1 MDEKNLIERLV
12 EENKSL
18 SKKLRKLS
26 SRGKSF
32 VMENEKQFTDLL
44 RHIQNFESNGKSRYF
59 FERKNKKG
67 TGSEQ
72 VFKLNTFVA
81 DLIEFKARSNVAPEM
96 VNSRISMDK
105 GSLIRS
111 LEEGRIKRPRGDA
124 GILARDVKMQEKIVK
139 RQEEILTE
147 TKELWAVK
155 EKADKEKIGREVL
168 SPKPKDPISL
178 AIDSSSEEE
187 LKQSGF
193 TGAVEKA
200 QQTAEKIEKLLED
213 PAPAVRSMKIEDDE
227 AKETGKR
234 RTTKRFQK
242 EEGIAPPK
250 FE

>member
-26 SRGKSF
+26 SKGKSF

-44 RHIQNFESNGKSRYF
+44 MHIQNFQSNGKSRYF

-81 DLIEFKARSNVAPEM
+81 DLIEFKARANVAPEM

-124 GILARDVKMQEKIVK
+124 GILARKQ
-139 RQEEILTE
+139 
-147 TKELWAVK
+147 
-155 EKADKEKIGREVL
+155 
-168 SPKPKDPISL
+168 
-178 AIDSSSEEE
+178 DS
-187 LKQSGF
+187 
-193 TGAVEKA
+193 VEKA
-200 QQTAEKIEKLLED
+200 EQTAKEIAKLLED
-213 PAPAVRSMKIEDDE
+213 PAPAVRSVTIEDDE
-227 AKETGKR
+227 AKKTGKR
-234 RTTKRFQK
+234 RATKRFQK
-242 EEGIAPPK
+242 EGDIAPPN